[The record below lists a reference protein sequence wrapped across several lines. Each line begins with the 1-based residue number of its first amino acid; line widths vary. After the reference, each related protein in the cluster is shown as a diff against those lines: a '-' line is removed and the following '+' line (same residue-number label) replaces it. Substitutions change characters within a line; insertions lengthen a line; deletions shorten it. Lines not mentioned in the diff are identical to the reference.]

1 MWWAVTPRGF
11 KAPPAVNTAGV
22 RGADPTKSPQGCK
35 CDTPTTWGAQHT
47 GCTMYYPTWAV
58 EILEQIEE
66 LEKLKMQHANE
77 YTQYVK
83 VNSSSIYQVL
93 QDYNI
98 KQLCEELHI
107 NPNYVNVYITQY
119 KNLLKNLGIVQ
130 LDKWVLV
137 QLFKKF
143 VRMKIY
149 IKNTKQK
156 YV

>member
-1 MWWAVTPRGF
+1 
-11 KAPPAVNTAGV
+11 
-22 RGADPTKSPQGCK
+22 
-35 CDTPTTWGAQHT
+35 
-47 GCTMYYPTWAV
+47 MYYPTWAV

-66 LEKLKMQHANE
+66 LEKLKMQYSNE

-83 VNSSSIYQVL
+83 VNTANIYNAL

-98 KQLCEELHI
+98 SQIAKELNI
-107 NPNYVNVYITQY
+107 NPNYVNDYVVQF

>member
-1 MWWAVTPRGF
+1 
-11 KAPPAVNTAGV
+11 
-22 RGADPTKSPQGCK
+22 
-35 CDTPTTWGAQHT
+35 
-47 GCTMYYPTWAV
+47 MYYPQWSV
-58 EILEQIEE
+58 EILLELQE
-66 LEKLKMQHANE
+66 LEKLKEKYANE

-83 VNSSSIYQVL
+83 INTTNIYNAL

-107 NPNYVNVYITQY
+107 NPNYINVYITQY

-143 VRMKIY
+143 VKMKIY

>member
-1 MWWAVTPRGF
+1 MWGGVTPQGLKVPLRT
-11 KAPPAVNTAGV
+11 NMRSV
-22 RGADPTKSPQGCK
+22 RGVDPTKSPQGLK
-35 CDTPTTWGAQHT
+35 CEAPAVQGAQHT
-47 GCTMYYPTWAV
+47 GLNMFYPTWSV
-58 EILEQIEE
+58 EILKEIEE
-66 LEKLKMQHANE
+66 LEKLKEKYANE

-83 VNSSSIYQVL
+83 INTTNIYNAL

-119 KNLLKNLGIVQ
+119 KNLLKNLGIIQ
-130 LDKWVLV
+130 LDKWVMV
-137 QLFKKF
+137 ELFKKF

-149 IKNTKQK
+149 VKYTKQK